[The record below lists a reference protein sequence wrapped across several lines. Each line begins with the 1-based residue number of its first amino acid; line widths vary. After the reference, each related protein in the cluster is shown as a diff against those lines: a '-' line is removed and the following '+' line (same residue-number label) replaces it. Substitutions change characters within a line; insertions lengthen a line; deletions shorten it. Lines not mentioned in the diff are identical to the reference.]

1 MKTETITP
9 YGDNIFIKI
18 EQAKL
23 GGLDTSALKTGV
35 EWGIVE
41 AIGPG
46 AHAGIDGSLS
56 IGDKVFVKA
65 WAVDMVLYN
74 KVEYY
79 FTSEARKGI
88 VAIVK

>member
-1 MKTETITP
+1 MAKETITP

-23 GGLDTSALKTGV
+23 GGLDTSAIKTGV

-41 AIGPG
+41 ALGPEVETK
-46 AHAGIDGSLS
+46 DLKV
-56 IGDKVFVKA
+56 GDKVFVKA

>member
-23 GGLDTSALKTGV
+23 GGLDTSAIKTGV

-41 AIGPG
+41 ALGPEVETK
-46 AHAGIDGSLS
+46 DLKV
-56 IGDKVFVKA
+56 GDKVFVKA